1 MTTAATVIAS
11 ALRLYGILD
20 QTEDPSPSDIANTVP
35 ILNDLLRSEH
45 VDGAA
50 QYLLKLANATVPA
63 GSSGSISA
71 FSIGTATGYLV
82 KVDAVAVKSIWVQDI
97 GPTVNRETVAA
108 SMSDIVRTTNLGRI
122 TKWNQKRQVD
132 GSVLVSVWQ
141 PPAVPTPLLIEYG
154 GRVAPITAT
163 DGSDVVGLPPE
174 GIHDV
179 TLLLGRRIFGAY
191 GRRAS
196 DVATILA
203 DSERT
208 HMRWQDWAKGQQW
221 LRMVRS

>member
-50 QYLLKLANATVPA
+50 QYLLKLVNATVPA
-63 GSSGSISA
+63 GSSGSISS
-71 FSIGTATGYLV
+71 FSIGTTTGYLV

-163 DGSDVVGLPPE
+163 DGSDTVGLPPE